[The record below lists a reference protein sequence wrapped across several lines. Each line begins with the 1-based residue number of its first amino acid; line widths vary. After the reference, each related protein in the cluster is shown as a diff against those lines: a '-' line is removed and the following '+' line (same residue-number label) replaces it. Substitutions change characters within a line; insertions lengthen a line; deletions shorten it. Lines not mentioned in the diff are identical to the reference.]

1 MKRWIF
7 SKLDKEKASKMA
19 EDLNIPFFLAMMFE
33 IRGITDK
40 GNINSFLSCD
50 IELADPMLF
59 ADMDKAVKR
68 IHRSLSSFEKI
79 CVYGDYDAD
88 GVTATALL
96 YSYLESCGANIMYY
110 IPCREDEGYGL
121 NISSIKK
128 LNEENVRLIITVDN
142 GIVSIDEVDFANSL
156 GIDVVITDH
165 HQVRD
170 KLPNAKAI
178 VDPHRKDCKSTFKD
192 LAGVGVAFK
201 LVSAIEGSNA
211 NINHLLEKYS
221 DLIAI
226 GTIGDIVPLI
236 YENRFFVKEGIKNI
250 CNAKRIGIKCLLEES
265 GIYGKAINA
274 GNIAF
279 TIVPRINAMGRLD
292 FADKAVK
299 LLVSDSY
306 EESCN
311 MASELGI
318 NNAKRQKIEIEIQ
331 KEVEEILDNH
341 PTMKYDRVL
350 VIDGDNWHNGVVGI
364 VASRITEKYSKPCI
378 IISKDGED
386 ARGSGRS
393 ISGFSLYDAILS
405 CSDILTQFG
414 GHPMAAGLNIKS
426 KDIVELRNR
435 VNEYAKNLGMIP
447 CSVLK
452 IDCKLNPEV
461 LSVKLINQ
469 ISGLEPFGC
478 SNPKPIFALCKMTL
492 KEIYPVGGGRHLRLS
507 LERNGT
513 NITAMK
519 FATSLSEFLY
529 KCGDIID
536 IAVSI
541 DKSEYRGFEDLSVI
555 IKDIKLSAID
565 LDEVVKQ
572 KDLYEKVKRNE
583 YISIEEIQKIRP
595 SRNDFAK
602 LYKFLKKNG
611 GWNSSIDILSYKLD
625 ENNIGF
631 TKVAIIIDIMSEL
644 GLLKVKDTGDIYNI
658 SLININKKVNL
669 SSSKILS
676 KLQ

>member
-7 SKLDKEKASKMA
+7 SKLDKERASEIA
-19 EDLNIPFFLAMMFE
+19 ENFNIPFFLAMILE
-33 IRGITDK
+33 IRGITDE
-40 GNINSFLSCD
+40 GNINSFLSYD
-50 IELADPMLF
+50 VKLSDPMLF

-68 IHRSLSSFEKI
+68 IHQAINSFEKI

-96 YSYLESCGANIMYY
+96 YSYLESCGANVMYY

-121 NISSIKK
+121 NISAIKK

-142 GIVSIDEVDFANSL
+142 GIVSIDEVDFASSL
-156 GIDVVITDH
+156 GIDVIITDH
-165 HQVRD
+165 HQARD
-170 KLPNAKAI
+170 TLPNAIAV

-201 LVSAIEGSNA
+201 LVSAIEGNSD
-211 NINHLLEKYS
+211 NIGRLLEKYS

-226 GTIGDIVPLI
+226 GTIGDIVPLL

-250 CNAKRIGIKCLLEES
+250 YNTQKTGIKCLLEES

-292 FADKAVK
+292 FADKAVR
-299 LLVSDSY
+299 LLISESY
-306 EESCN
+306 EESYS
-311 MASELGI
+311 MASELGK
-318 NNAKRQKIEIEIQ
+318 NNARRQKIEIDIQ

-350 VIDGDNWHNGVVGI
+350 VVDGDNWHNGVIGI
-364 VASRITEKYSKPCI
+364 VASRITDKYSKPCI
-378 IISKDGED
+378 IISKNGED

-426 KDIVELRNR
+426 KDICELRNR

-447 CSVLK
+447 CSTLK
-452 IDCKLNPEV
+452 IDCKLNPEA
-461 LSVKLINQ
+461 LSVDLINQ
-469 ISGLEPFGC
+469 ISELEPFGC

-492 KEIYPVGGGRHLRLS
+492 KEIYPVGGGRHLRLT

-513 NITAMK
+513 SVTAMK
-519 FATSLSEFLY
+519 FATSLSEFSY
-529 KCGDIID
+529 KCGDIVD
-536 IAVSI
+536 IAVSV
-541 DKSEYRGFEDLSVI
+541 DKSEYRGSEELSVV
-555 IKDIKLSAID
+555 IKDIKLSDID
-565 LDEVVKQ
+565 LDEIVKQ
-572 KDLYEKVKRNE
+572 KDLYEKIKRNE
-583 YISIEEIQKIRP
+583 YISTEEIQKIKP
-595 SRNDFAK
+595 SRDDFAK
-602 LYKFLKKNG
+602 LYRFLKKND
-611 GWNSSIDILSYKLD
+611 GWNSSIDALSYRSS
-625 ENNIGF
+625 ENNIDF
-631 TKVAIIIDIMSEL
+631 TKTAIIIDIMSEL
-644 GLLKVKDTGDIYNI
+644 GLIKVKDTGDIYNI
-658 SLININKKVNL
+658 CLVNVSEKVDL